1 MHLCRM
7 FQKRP
12 PTFNPCF
19 GWPSGW
25 FSQPL
30 DPQHGRV
37 PSSAAVANEESR
49 WAPAV
54 LADPLGN
61 TWIAGLEPS
70 LCGQLGMAPKTH
82 PLRRPTWVVE
92 FWGVNHLKLFPC
104 ESSTVFWSTVSSCI
118 FIYLDLSSSTNYLNL
133 SSSNIFIYQS
143 MAMGQNPGTRMKTCT
158 SFPQEWTAIFVFH
171 SSPIPQDGF
180 DASCAMVN
188 GNLDRMSHNGYIIY
202 IIDVYIDIYHI
213 YIYTPWKYGEWF
225 DHYLSPILSW
235 HLTPLSF
242 LSLRTFT

>member
-118 FIYLDLSSSTNYLNL
+118 FIYLDLHLQTILIYLHLISSSIKVWLWVKTLVLEWRHAHHFPRNGQRFLY
-133 SSSNIFIYQS
+133 FIPPQFPKMVLMHHVPWS
-143 MAMGQNPGTRMKTCT
+143 MV
-158 SFPQEWTAIFVFH
+158 I
-171 SSPIPQDGF
+171 
-180 DASCAMVN
+180 
-188 GNLDRMSHNGYIIY
+188 
-202 IIDVYIDIYHI
+202 
-213 YIYTPWKYGEWF
+213 
-225 DHYLSPILSW
+225 
-235 HLTPLSF
+235 
-242 LSLRTFT
+242 